1 MGGAERVLWNTL
13 SYWQQNK
20 ANSSCTVLLPGEGL
34 FADFLQSQEIDCG
47 FFEMG
52 NRVSSLGDS
61 TVRKENLLRRFLNLL
76 TATPSVYRAV
86 RQIRELI
93 HLDAP
98 DFVLANGFK
107 AQILAALA
115 APKGV
120 PVVWFI
126 QDFVCNRSLVSKIL
140 PRLWNKNV
148 QIVADSQA
156 VAADIANIMPHS
168 LITIWHNTVDLEKF
182 YPEEIY
188 PCFLDEIA
196 GFPLPWNGLRIGLA
210 ATFAKW
216 KGHKIFLQA
225 AKIVVEKTKAPIR
238 FYVVGGPIYQSNN
251 SQWSIEE
258 LKNESELLGVNN
270 AVGFIG
276 FQQDMAKVYN
286 ALDVVVHASTD
297 PEPFGQVIIEGMA
310 CGKTVVV
317 AAHGGAA
324 EIGTSG
330 LDCLH
335 HQPGDAKSMAECIIY
350 LIENEEVREK
360 IGNEARATVVKSFGM
375 DSIGRRWES
384 LFKSLELPC

>member
-20 ANSSCTVLLPGEGL
+20 ANNICTVLLPGAGL
-34 FADFLQSQEIDCG
+34 FADFLQSQEIDCV
-47 FFEMG
+47 FFQMG
-52 NRVSSLGDS
+52 NSVSNLGDS
-61 TVRKENLLRRFLNLL
+61 SVRKEHPLSRILNLL
-76 TATPSVYRAV
+76 IAMPSVYRAV
-86 RQIRELI
+86 RQIRKLI

-126 QDFVCNRSLVSKIL
+126 QDFVCNRSIVSRIL

-156 VAADIANIMPHS
+156 VAADVANIMPHS

-182 YPEEIY
+182 YPVDIN
-188 PCFLDEIA
+188 PCFLDKIA
-196 GFPLPWNGLRIGLA
+196 EFPLPWKGLRIGLV

-225 AKIVVEKTKAPIR
+225 AKMVAEKMKAPIR
-238 FYVVGGPIYQSNN
+238 FYMVGGPIYQSNI

-258 LKNESELLGVNN
+258 LKQESDSLSLNN
-270 AVGFIG
+270 SVGFIG

-310 CGKTVVV
+310 CGKSVLV
-317 AAHGGAA
+317 AAHGGAG

-350 LIENEEVREK
+350 LIENEKVREK

-375 DSIGRRWES
+375 NSISRRWES